1 MHSTLL
7 MSPHSVLSARRR
19 LRGLASLALC
29 MLLAACGFHLK
40 GAAQLPFTTVYTN
53 ISENSEFGSNLR
65 RAIVASSPGTR
76 FVEDVAQAQV
86 RLTQL
91 SNIETLRELSLD
103 AQGRVEEYELNLEF
117 VFQITDAQGHVIL
130 PPTTLRSTRELPY
143 DDSVVQAK
151 QGEINTVFKRMQQ
164 LLIDRIVRH
173 LASPDVREAFV
184 QAQNLPPIDA
194 TDTPATTP
202 PAAIPQPPTPWGS
215 PRVGPGLY

>member
-1 MHSTLL
+1 MHST
-7 MSPHSVLSARRR
+7 SPTLPYTASVRRR
-19 LRGLASLALC
+19 LRGLAGLALC

-40 GAAQLPFTTVYTN
+40 GAAQLPFTTLYTN
-53 ISENSEFGSNLR
+53 VPQNSEFGSNLR
-65 RAIVASSPGTR
+65 RAITASSPDTR
-76 FVEDVAQAQV
+76 IVEDVTQAQV

-91 SNIETLRELSLD
+91 SSVESLRELSLD

-117 VFQITDAQGHVIL
+117 VFQVTDSKGHVVL

-143 DDSVVQAK
+143 DDTAVQAK

-173 LASPDVREAFV
+173 LASPDVR
-184 QAQNLPPIDA
+184 QAYAQSQDLPPADA
-194 TDTPATTP
+194 SEAADAPP

>member
-1 MHSTLL
+1 KPLLSPLNPVSLRHLGGIVCVTLCL
-7 MSPHSVLSARRR
+7 V
-19 LRGLASLALC
+19 
-29 MLLAACGFHLK
+29 LAACGFKMK
-40 GAAQLPFTTVYTN
+40 GVSPLPFTTLYTN
-53 ISENSEFGSNLR
+53 IAENSAFGANIR
-65 RAIVASSPGTR
+65 RAIIASSPQTR
-76 FVEDVAQAQV
+76 FVSEPADAQA
-86 RLTQL
+86 RL
-91 SNIETLRELSLD
+91 IELANNQSLRELSLD

-117 VFQITDAQGHVIL
+117 IFQLTDAKGHVIL